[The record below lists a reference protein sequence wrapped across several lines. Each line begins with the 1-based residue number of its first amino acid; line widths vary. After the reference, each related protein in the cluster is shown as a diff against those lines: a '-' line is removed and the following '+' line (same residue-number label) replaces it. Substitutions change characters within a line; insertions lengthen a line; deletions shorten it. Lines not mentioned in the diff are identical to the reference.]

1 MKPAQRAAKLRHSVQ
16 QLHNAYQVGFA
27 GQPRLT
33 RAAGQLD
40 AWVTQ
45 LKTLST
51 QAKVLPPQFKKEIA
65 SLIQDRI
72 KLYQSEAKAIRTAQ
86 ELNIVSQ
93 VAYGHIEWIKLHS
106 DRYQRHFAGQSRN
119 TRDGSLLSE
128 LIVEAQVWLQQ
139 AKDHLEANQGQLEES
154 AAQDLAS
161 WIERVGESEAMYQE
175 ELKKITEAQQEQG
188 TAQERADLYAFMA
201 NQCFQLYRAHFSG
214 HPRNSRRLAT
224 LERCNSQLDLIAGLM
239 QGVISKE
246 KSGLEDAQRA
256 EANLDIVQKNLAG
269 YQEEERQ
276 VDMAQTQMDYNAWVK
291 SLGEAAQ
298 KVYQDY
304 TENFA
309 NKPRSGCDPQL
320 LGHLCDRLYDIAIQL
335 RPFVEYSPEP
345 EERGLLFLMLD
356 QLRLYHREFGLV
368 TEAVKAQQEVR
379 H

>member
-1 MKPAQRAAKLRHSVQ
+1 MKPAQRAAKLRHSIQ

-45 LKTLST
+45 LKSLSS

-65 SLIQDRI
+65 TLIQNRI
-72 KLYQSEAKAIRTAQ
+72 KLYQSEAAAIRNAQ

-93 VAYGHIEWIKLHS
+93 VAYGYIEWIKLHS
-106 DRYQRHFAGQSRN
+106 DRYQRHFAGQARN

-128 LIVEAQVWLQQ
+128 LIVEAQVWLEQ
-139 AKDHLEANQGQLEES
+139 AKDHLKSNQGELEES
-154 AAQDLAS
+154 AYKDLES
-161 WIERVGESEAMYQE
+161 WVERLGESEAMYQD
-175 ELKKITEAQQEQG
+175 ELKKISEAQKEQG

-201 NQCFQLYRAHFSG
+201 NQCFQLYRTHFSG
-214 HPRNSRRLAT
+214 HARSSRRLAT
-224 LERCNSQLDLIAGLM
+224 LERCNRQLALISDLM
-239 QGVISKE
+239 QSLLSNH
-246 KSGLEDAQRA
+246 KSELDNAERAQSNLEIVQ
-256 EANLDIVQKNLAG
+256 ANLST

-276 VDMAQTQMDYNAWVK
+276 VDSAQTQLDYNGWVK
-291 SLGEAAQ
+291 NLGEAAQ
-298 KVYQDY
+298 KVYDEY

-309 NKPRSGCDPQL
+309 NKPRGGCDPQL
-320 LGHLCDRLYDIAIQL
+320 LGSLCDRLYDVAIQI

-345 EERGLLFLMLD
+345 EERGILFLILD
-356 QLRLYHREFGLV
+356 QLRLYHREYSLV
-368 TEAVKAQQEVR
+368 SEAVKAKQEVR